1 MCVCVRGGGCGIVK
15 ISTPHLFVAYCGGG
29 GGGDDATDHE
39 YGHGARSAA
48 VGPEGLEGAAVK
60 VPPGALEHEAREVG
74 ALLGRRRDVACLGLL
89 GHLAKDKGQRRRPN
103 EEGYCATPPL
113 VCDTLT
119 SIAEATKI

>member
-1 MCVCVRGGGCGIVK
+1 M
-15 ISTPHLFVAYCGGG
+15 
-29 GGGDDATDHE
+29 
-39 YGHGARSAA
+39 
-48 VGPEGLEGAAVK
+48 K

-119 SIAEATKI
+119 STAEATKKKKLLLVVTLLRRLLTYKTLKKQIEK